1 MQTTQRFCAVR
12 LSTGGQALIRSD
24 TVTAFVSSPK
34 GLFKV
39 FVQGDSLPFELNE
52 ISFLNLRSIVTND
65 IIFDCK

>member
-1 MQTTQRFCAVR
+1 MSTTQRFCAVR
-12 LSTGGQALIRSD
+12 LSNGGHALIRSD
-24 TVTAFVSSPK
+24 AVTAFVSSPK